1 MAGSPTAYVGRN
13 AVLPLVS
20 QFAITAGHVVG
31 GAFFIETILVYP
43 GIGLRLYKSI
53 EQRDYTL
60 MQGIVLLLTVSVVVA
75 NLLGGVLYAKLDPRI
90 GARGEPTD
98 ERRRTLPADHT
109 SRITGPL
116 ASLLDFLRL
125 LSKKPLGL
133 VGLIG
138 VVFFVVLA
146 FIVPLFVPYQDAV
159 DVTAIYQPPSGAH
172 PLGTDSSGRDVWN
185 QIIHGGRDIL
195 LVGFVAGFFST
206 LIAVTFGSLAAV
218 AGGKV
223 DALISGAADFWLT
236 IPQIPIIVVLGSILK
251 FNSIWIIAA
260 LLALLAWAGLLRQ
273 VRAQGR
279 PPRKSAITSKRRARS
294 TSVCSTSSSK
304 RSSRTCA
311 ATSSSTSSSR

>member
-1 MAGSPTAYVGRN
+1 MSVAALSRPTTR
-13 AVLPLVS
+13 
-20 QFAITAGHVVG
+20 
-31 GAFFIETILVYP
+31 
-43 GIGLRLYKSI
+43 
-53 EQRDYTL
+53 
-60 MQGIVLLLTVSVVVA
+60 
-75 NLLGGVLYAKLDPRI
+75 
-90 GARGEPTD
+90 
-98 ERRRTLPADHT
+98 

-138 VVFFVVLA
+138 VLFFVVLA

-159 DVTAIYQPPSGAH
+159 DVTAIYQPPSAAH

-273 VRAQGR
+273 VRAQVLSLKERDYIEAARSLDLGLFHIIFKEILPNMR
-279 PPRKSAITSKRRARS
+279 SYIVIHFILAMTAAIYGVAGLTLLGLIPLSGQNWGLMLNYAYVRGALFFKDSLFYILSPVLAITLFQLSLVWLASALEDIFNPRL
-294 TSVCSTSSSK
+294 
-304 RSSRTCA
+304 RSSG
-311 ATSSSTSSSR
+311 